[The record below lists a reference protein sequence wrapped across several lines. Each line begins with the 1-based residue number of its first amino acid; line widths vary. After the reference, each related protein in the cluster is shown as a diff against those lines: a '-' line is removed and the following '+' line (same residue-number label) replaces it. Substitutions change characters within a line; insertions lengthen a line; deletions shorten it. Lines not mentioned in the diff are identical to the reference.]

1 MYRVHFPLADLKR
14 AARNN
19 QQAIEQEIADIL
31 EVLGIQLLSLIQLD
45 YEVKS
50 RGGSGAGGVTWKPL
64 KPETAKRKGR
74 RGRRNRNRRT
84 TASGRRRPRA
94 GQTAIGVDT
103 GLQRASAT
111 PGYRAPDGEGGNVFE
126 LGATDVTVGFGRS
139 YSQYFDDERELIPEP
154 LPMQWQHEL
163 DLTAS
168 EMLEEVVHF

>member
-84 TASGRRRPRA
+84 SGRRRPRA